1 MQPCIENVLG
11 KIRPKI
17 RALLRLQHLYSP
29 ATMLDQYKSHIWSSK
44 EYSNGALIMAAP
56 HQLRR
61 LDKVQR
67 WYLHELALTDTGAFT
82 SFNFAPPSLRRAIGM
97 LGFIHKRTLGICH
110 PLLLQALPFAVGLDA
125 NYNTKALDPFSGGV
139 HYHGRLYERS
149 LYMYI
154 LIYNRLPQVLVDL
167 PSVAVFQAKLT
178 HLAKHKALVHPD
190 NWRSSFQSTADV
202 ADMFYS

>member
-1 MQPCIENVLG
+1 
-11 KIRPKI
+11 
-17 RALLRLQHLYSP
+17 
-29 ATMLDQYKSHIWSSK
+29 
-44 EYSNGALIMAAP
+44 
-56 HQLRR
+56 
-61 LDKVQR
+61 
-67 WYLHELALTDTGAFT
+67 
-82 SFNFAPPSLRRAIGM
+82 M
-97 LGFIHKRTLGICH
+97 LGFIQKRPLGICH

-167 PSVAVFQAKLT
+167 PSVAVFHAKLT
-178 HLAKHKALVHPD
+178 HLAKQKALVDPG

-202 ADMFYS
+202 ADMFYMA